1 MYPLVYKWQC
11 LGTFPKK
18 GITIIII
25 RRGKAL
31 DSRGYYTFYTSGIWS
46 IHGFTFA
53 SLNTYQ
59 NLCPY
64 WGHGGFSFPGLSRVI
79 HCVKPLSPHS
89 HDGQLE
95 NGANAW
101 QHFDSRSKQLAAAA
115 HSQDPIFISP
125 SSDRL
130 GNIKLILKYLII
142 QHPLH
147 HQHTTKEPREPIWI
161 TAV

>member
-1 MYPLVYKWQC
+1 MIYPLVFKWQC
-11 LGTFPKK
+11 LATFPTK

-31 DSRGYYTFYTSGIWS
+31 DSCVYYTFYTSGIWS
-46 IHGFTFA
+46 IHWFTSA

-64 WGHGGFSFPGLSRVI
+64 WGHGGFSSPGLSWVI
-79 HCVKPLSPHS
+79 RCVKPLSPHS

-101 QHFDSRSKQLAAAA
+101 QHYDSRSKLLAA
-115 HSQDPIFISP
+115 HSRDPIFISP
-125 SSDRL
+125 SSDQW
-130 GNIKLILKYLII
+130 GNIKRILKCLVI

-147 HQHTTKEPREPIWI
+147 HQHTIRNLESTSESLQSR
-161 TAV
+161 